1 MIVMSSLVLG
11 GLGARAAF
19 EDWKVQFGRNYT
31 SASDEAARFA
41 VFEQRYAEIT
51 AHNNAADAEATF
63 RQGLNHLTDRLPS
76 ELKQLRGYRWE
87 APPAAPA
94 SATPLH
100 ASAAALP
107 ASATWLGS
115 GAVSP
120 VKQQGQGSS
129 CWSFSAAGAIEGAFA
144 IAANH
149 SSIRSTVGDGG
160 GGSGGSGGSGGAQAQ
175 AASLSNQ
182 QIMDCSGVDCLDSVD
197 GTMNKAFANIVKW
210 GGGVDT
216 DAAYPYRDANC
227 VTWDARCNPTMIDPR
242 CQYWAPPHKC
252 QANHTAVGSVTGYIH
267 TVVGNETDLAAAL
280 LLGPVAVAMDASPS
294 SFTSYAGG
302 IYQSAQCGSDA
313 ASLDHAVLLVGFG
326 TDAAKGGQDYW
337 IVKNSWGTAWG
348 VSGFFRM
355 ARNDGNMCGL
365 ATDASYPSVK
375 V

>member
-1 MIVMSSLVLG
+1 MLVVSSLVLG
-11 GLGARAAF
+11 GPGTRAVF

-41 VFEQRYAEIT
+41 VFEQRYAEVT
-51 AHNNAADAEATF
+51 AHNADAETTF
-63 RQGLNHLTDRLPS
+63 RQGLNHLTDRLPP

-87 APPAAPA
+87 AHPAKPA
-94 SATPLH
+94 SATPFH

-107 ASATWLGS
+107 GSATWLGS

-144 IAANH
+144 IAVNR
-149 SSIRSTVGDGG
+149 SNISSTVGGNG
-160 GGSGGSGGSGGAQAQ
+160 GGAQAV
-175 AASLSNQ
+175 SLSNQ

-252 QANHTAVGSVTGYIH
+252 QANHTAVGSVTGYTH
-267 TVVGNETDLAAAL
+267 TLVGNETDLAAAL
-280 LLGPVAVAMDASPS
+280 LHGPVAVAMDASPS
-294 SFTSYAGG
+294 SFTSYSGG
-302 IYQSAQCGSDA
+302 IYKSAQCGSDA

-326 TDAAKGGQDYW
+326 TDAAKGGDYW